1 MTIYTATEA
10 RSKLFQLVD
19 ETNKTHQPIY
29 IKGKRSNAVI
39 LSEEDYESMQETLHL
54 YSIPGLV
61 ESILKA
67 SAEPIEE
74 CVEWTDEI

>member
-1 MTIYTATEA
+1 M
-10 RSKLFQLVD
+10 
-19 ETNKTHQPIY
+19 
-29 IKGKRSNAVI
+29 I
-39 LSEEDYESMQETLHL
+39 LSEEDYESMQETLYL

-74 CVEWTDEI
+74 CISHDEVWK